1 MRRHAL
7 AAEPHVTWA
16 AQLVSCVREVPSR
29 AQLFAAADGNSD
41 ADWRWARGTRGLG
54 NQSPTAGLMP
64 PSDSEESDSE
74 ESGSEESEADALGE
88 AMALLQHDFSLA
100 SRGAPS
106 PQGAAWGEAAGWSLL
121 ERGSVNRGEDG
132 SEAAAAAEPS
142 LYVCA
147 LSSSSAAGTLPNYL
161 SELCVVTCATLFSHG
176 FHAPADHSNLL
187 PQLCRYQSRDEALR
201 VDARVID
208 RRG

>member
-1 MRRHAL
+1 MPRCAACELECPLAAFSAMQRKKAELARCKRCLRDGPAETMRRHAL

-74 ESGSEESEADALGE
+74 ESDSEESEADALGE
-88 AMALLQHDFSLA
+88 AMALLQHDLSLA

-106 PQGAAWGEAAGWSLL
+106 PQGAAWGEAAGCSLL

-132 SEAAAAAEPS
+132 SEAAAAAKPS

-147 LSSSSAAGTLPNYL
+147 LSS
-161 SELCVVTCATLFSHG
+161 FSVRV
-176 FHAPADHSNLL
+176 SIRI
-187 PQLCRYQSRDEALR
+187 CRAVSRDY
-201 VDARVID
+201 
-208 RRG
+208 G

>member
-1 MRRHAL
+1 MPRCAACELECPLAAFSAMQRKKAELARCKRCLRDGPAETMRRHAL

-74 ESGSEESEADALGE
+74 ESDSEESEADALGE
-88 AMALLQHDFSLA
+88 AMALL
-100 SRGAPS
+100 
-106 PQGAAWGEAAGWSLL
+106 
-121 ERGSVNRGEDG
+121 
-132 SEAAAAAEPS
+132 
-142 LYVCA
+142 
-147 LSSSSAAGTLPNYL
+147 
-161 SELCVVTCATLFSHG
+161 
-176 FHAPADHSNLL
+176 
-187 PQLCRYQSRDEALR
+187 
-201 VDARVID
+201 
-208 RRG
+208 